1 MKKTVLLVLCIVLPN
16 LILACGCDMF
26 IAYQGIMPSDYNG
39 SIGVNMRQ
47 RFFKGAASI
56 HDHSDGSTHTHG
68 QMNQLL
74 ANYELNYRFFLT
86 RKLSISGNLPIA
98 DYQLTSNK
106 SLNTIRNVGIGDPHV
121 LLKYEIIS
129 PNNIEEVNTKH
140 RLLLGT
146 GVKLPLGSS
155 YKDFINDT
163 PMDENLLQLQLGT
176 GSFDWIINANYQL
189 RYKNVGLQTDVS
201 FKKNFLNK
209 FGFEK
214 GKQMNLQ
221 ANFFY
226 QKRWSKTVMMAI
238 LGALYENAASDKI
251 NKNILINT
259 GGSNLYGN
267 VGAEIFMKKVS
278 VYFNY
283 QPLFSQTLNGFQM
296 KNYLRFTLGI
306 NYNLKFKNYNN

>member
-1 MKKTVLLVLCIVLPN
+1 MKKTVLLVLCIAFSK

-56 HDHSDGSTHTHG
+56 HNHSDGSAHTHG

-74 ANYELNYRFFLT
+74 ANYELNYRFFIT
-86 RKLSISGNLPIA
+86 RKLIISGNIPMA
-98 DYQLTSNK
+98 DNQLTSSNA
-106 SLNTIRNVGIGDPHV
+106 LNTIRNIGIGDPLV
-121 LLKYEIIS
+121 LLKYEILS
-129 PNNIEEVNTKH
+129 PNNNEEVSTKH

-146 GVKLPLGSS
+146 GIKLPFGSS

-176 GSFDWIINANYQL
+176 GSFDWIINANYQV
-189 RYKNVGLQTDVS
+189 RRKSIGLQTDIS
-201 FKKNFLNK
+201 FKQNFVNK

-214 GKQMNLQ
+214 GKQLNVQ

-226 QKRWSKTVMMAI
+226 QKKWSKTVMMAI
-238 LGALYENAASDKI
+238 LGAVYENAASDKI
-251 NKNILINT
+251 NKNRLINT

-283 QPLFSQTLNGFQM
+283 QPLLSQTLNGFQM
-296 KNYLRFTLGI
+296 KNYLRFTIGM
-306 NYNLKFKNYNN
+306 NYNFRH

>member
-1 MKKTVLLVLCIVLPN
+1 MKKTVLLVLCIAFSK

-56 HDHSDGSTHTHG
+56 HNHSDGSAHTHG

-86 RKLSISGNLPIA
+86 RKLIISGNIPMA
-98 DYQLTSNK
+98 DYQLTSSNA
-106 SLNTIRNVGIGDPHV
+106 LNTIRNVGIGDPLV
-121 LLKYEIIS
+121 LLKYEILS
-129 PNNIEEVNTKH
+129 PNNKEEISIKH

-146 GVKLPLGSS
+146 GIKLPLGSS
-155 YKDFINDT
+155 YQDFINDT

-176 GSFDWIINANYQL
+176 GSFDWIINANYQVRSKSL
-189 RYKNVGLQTDVS
+189 GLQTDIS
-201 FKKNFLNK
+201 FKQNFVNK

-214 GKQMNLQ
+214 GKQLNVQ

-226 QKRWSKTVMMAI
+226 QKKWSKTVMMAI
-238 LGALYENAASDKI
+238 LGAVYENAASDKI
-251 NKNILINT
+251 NKNRLINT

-283 QPLFSQTLNGFQM
+283 QPLLSQTLNGFQM
-296 KNYLRFTLGI
+296 KNYLRFTIGM
-306 NYNLKFKNYNN
+306 NHNFRH